1 MLLVTSIKEF
11 YIKGVGYYIN
21 GDGKYLRLSSENLL
35 IQEFPEHNVRKKTIQ
50 PTKNKWIFKYKLLK

>member
-21 GDGKYLRLSSENLL
+21 GDGKYLRLSSENLF
-35 IQEFPEHNVRKKTIQ
+35 IQEFTEHNVRKKGSNRQKINEHLNT
-50 PTKNKWIFKYKLLK
+50 NC